1 MATAPSRTGTALPF
15 AATRSVRGLQHRLD
29 DRTALEKGAAVPTV
43 HLRIRRLS
51 ELTHYGTVSG
61 QCRRIAALGVFA
73 IYARRRTDLLQVE
86 EHHRIGIGG
95 AAKCLGLRGQMAESA
110 FPLNPK
116 PCRPISQT
124 EKGRVMKRQLLYSLV
139 IASFATLAASAGAQ
153 NATPRE
159 LPPGTSPANP
169 PANVQNGSPVGT
181 TPSMADTNSQ
191 PNKARMNS
199 EQTRAYIDAR
209 QACTSQPMAQWDACN
224 DAANKKFSS
233 VDAKCQ
239 KLSGP
244 GLADCLHGTDHGG

>member
-1 MATAPSRTGTALPF
+1 
-15 AATRSVRGLQHRLD
+15 
-29 DRTALEKGAAVPTV
+29 
-43 HLRIRRLS
+43 
-51 ELTHYGTVSG
+51 
-61 QCRRIAALGVFA
+61 
-73 IYARRRTDLLQVE
+73 
-86 EHHRIGIGG
+86 
-95 AAKCLGLRGQMAESA
+95 
-110 FPLNPK
+110 
-116 PCRPISQT
+116 
-124 EKGRVMKRQLLYSLV
+124 MKRQLLYTLV

-159 LPPGTSPANP
+159 LPAGTSPANP
-169 PANVQNGSPVGT
+169 PANVQNGSPLGT
-181 TPSMADTNSQ
+181 TPSTADTNSQ